1 LARRR
6 NILKIALPLLVLVG
20 ALAVAGYLQA
30 TKPQLAPE
38 APAERVWLISTGD
51 TVLADQQPELL
62 AYGEIVAQRDVEMRA
77 LVAGPIVAV
86 GENFVDGGRVRKG
99 ELLTEIDPFEFESA
113 VASGKAQVLEAKAHL
128 TEIRA
133 QTDAEESNL
142 AYDREQLEIAA
153 RELQRRDALAK
164 ERVISEKALDDA
176 RLARNERARTV
187 ALGERNLNMLRAGAD
202 RQQAVIAQ
210 AQVTLDRARRDLRNS
225 RLLAPFD
232 GYLTETAAAIG
243 KSLPVNGKVARL
255 IDLNQLEAK
264 FHLSDEEFGRL
275 VSAPQGLQNRAA
287 RVVWRIGAET
297 FRFAAEIARVGA
309 EIDAASGGV
318 QAYARI
324 ELADAHSSLRPGAF
338 VEVYLSDRLYRQVAR
353 LPESALHD
361 DERVYVVVEG
371 RLQARLVELVARIG
385 NDVLVQGELAHGE
398 TVATTRFPGI
408 GPGVKVDAK

>member
-38 APAERVWLISTGD
+38 APAERVWLISTVD

>member
-1 LARRR
+1 MVLA
-6 NILKIALPLLVLVG
+6 G
-20 ALAVAGYLQA
+20 ALSVAGYLQA

-38 APAERVWLISTGD
+38 APAERVWLISTVD
-51 TVLADQQPELL
+51 AVLADQQPELL

-77 LVAGPIVAV
+77 LVAGPVVAV
-86 GENFVDGGRVRKG
+86 GGNFVDGGRVKKG
-99 ELLTEIDPFEFESA
+99 ELLVEIDPFEFESS

-128 TEIRA
+128 TEIQA
-133 QTDAEESNL
+133 QIDAEESNL

-164 ERVISEKALDDA
+164 ERVISEQALDDA

-202 RQQAVIAQ
+202 RQRAVIAQ

-255 IDLNQLEAK
+255 IDLGQLEAK

-275 VSAPQGLQNRAA
+275 VNAPEGLQNRAA
-287 RVVWRIGAET
+287 QVVWRIGAET
-297 FRFAAEIARVGA
+297 FRFAADIARVGA
-309 EIDAASGGV
+309 EIDASSGGV
-318 QAYARI
+318 TAYARI
-324 ELADAHSSLRPGAF
+324 AAGTTHGALRPGAF
-338 VEVYLSDRLYRQVAR
+338 VEVYLSDRLFRQVAR
-353 LPESALHD
+353 LPESALHE
-361 DERVYVVVEG
+361 DERVYVVVDG

-398 TVATTRFPGI
+398 SVASTRFPGI
-408 GPGVKVDAK
+408 GPGVKVDTK

>member
-1 LARRR
+1 MVLA
-6 NILKIALPLLVLVG
+6 G
-20 ALAVAGYLQA
+20 ALSVAGYLQA

-38 APAERVWLISTGD
+38 APAERVWLISTVD
-51 TVLADQQPELL
+51 AVLADQQPELL

-77 LVAGPIVAV
+77 LVAGPVVAV
-86 GENFVDGGRVRKG
+86 GGNFVDGGRVEKG
-99 ELLTEIDPFEFESA
+99 ELLVEIDPFEFESS

-128 TEIRA
+128 TEIQA
-133 QTDAEESNL
+133 QIDAEESNL

-164 ERVISEKALDDA
+164 ERVISEQALDDA

-202 RQQAVIAQ
+202 RQRAVIAQ

-255 IDLNQLEAK
+255 IDLGQLEAK

-275 VSAPQGLQNRAA
+275 VNAPEGLQNRAA
-287 RVVWRIGAET
+287 QVVWRIGAET
-297 FRFAAEIARVGA
+297 FRFAADIARVGA
-309 EIDAASGGV
+309 EIDASSGGV
-318 QAYARI
+318 TAYARI
-324 ELADAHSSLRPGAF
+324 AAGTAHGALRPGAF
-338 VEVYLSDRLYRQVAR
+338 VEVYLSDRLFRQVAR
-353 LPESALHD
+353 LPESALHE
-361 DERVYVVVEG
+361 DEWVYVVVDG

-398 TVATTRFPGI
+398 SVASTRFPGI
-408 GPGVKVDAK
+408 GPGVKVDTK

>member
-1 LARRR
+1 M
-6 NILKIALPLLVLVG
+6 LVG

-38 APAERVWLISTGD
+38 APAERVWLISTVD